1 MEIHISFVKRVSIA
15 VIVSGLLAGCAVN
28 QGTIAPPMPIPMV
41 AAQSYAQ
48 QRQQGIN
55 VTRQFV
61 GLWENAKHH
70 MKNSFTNC
78 IEISNANGGSPR
90 ACWQG
95 LNQQAIGY
103 ANQFSGLYAD
113 GLQGAQH
120 QHFSMARQ
128 SAVTYFQLLE
138 TYSKQC
144 IHDLNAC
151 MSPNDPTKSA
161 MAAAK
166 KRVDDLLAGTI
177 TTGSAGAIFEN
188 GQVNDNLAGL
198 SNSPTAVAPS
208 AQVPSL
214 QQR

>member
-1 MEIHISFVKRVSIA
+1 MQIRISSVKRVSIA
-15 VIVSGLLAGCAVN
+15 VIVNGLLAGCAAN
-28 QGTIAPPMPIPMV
+28 QGTIAPPMPIPMA

-48 QRQQGIN
+48 QKQQGIN

-70 MKNSFTNC
+70 MQNSFTNC
-78 IEISNANGGSPR
+78 IEISNANGGSPT

-95 LNQQAIGY
+95 LHQQATGY
-103 ANQFSGLYAD
+103 ANKFSGLYTD
-113 GLQGAQH
+113 GLQGAQQ
-120 QHFSMARQ
+120 QHFAMARQ

-161 MAAAK
+161 ITAAK
-166 KRVDDLLAGTI
+166 KRVDGLLEGTI
-177 TTGSAGAIFEN
+177 TSGSAGAIFEN
-188 GQVNDNLAGL
+188 GQVNDNLSGL
-198 SNSPTAVAPS
+198 SNSPAAVAPS
-208 AQVPSL
+208 AQVPAL